1 MNIQSIFDK
10 VKPLFDT
17 LKGEENI
24 EVEMRLGKHNGSLFD
39 TNVGKDAWEKV
50 LKGLRKYKG
59 WESTKSTVA
68 DVYYNDA
75 NSIRITT
82 DEDSG
87 EQTMVQ
93 KINVVKEDFKC
104 EPSTFVLVFPGNP
117 KFRTIRDGSEAYK
130 DTPLICTQNVSIDMT
145 ISSGDNVDMDSEDEA
160 SYQIELEI
168 SNPQDVKNDNEFTIS
183 STRSQTSL
191 KFSKLIIKMSVQPMA
206 SAMNLTAP
214 TPTFMNKVRAGNR
227 PTLMKVGAVVAV
239 LIAIVLYM
247 RRSGSKE
254 KKEKYLMKKMR
265 KMMR

>member
-1 MNIQSIFDK
+1 MTTMNIQSIFDK

-104 EPSTFVLVFPGNP
+104 EPLDVRFSISREIPSFGQYEMDRKRTKTRHSFVR
-117 KFRTIRDGSEAYK
+117 K
-130 DTPLICTQNVSIDMT
+130 NVSIDMT

-168 SNPQDVKNDNEFTIS
+168 SNPQDVKNDNEFYNIIHKIS
-183 STRSQTSL
+183 DL
-191 KFSKLIIKMSVQPMA
+191 VKIF
-206 SAMNLTAP
+206 
-214 TPTFMNKVRAGNR
+214 
-227 PTLMKVGAVVAV
+227 
-239 LIAIVLYM
+239 
-247 RRSGSKE
+247 
-254 KKEKYLMKKMR
+254 
-265 KMMR
+265 